1 MLNKLY
7 HQRKIQLNS
16 KGVNKIV
23 TAGGVNTDKSANDIV
38 NYNMNQRQTLNLS
51 WFDVFLYK
59 YVKCNCFSIFK
70 GPKYYKGK
78 IIYEG
83 EQRLKN
89 EADLGNIVQNVRKNR
104 VLAQSIL
111 DKENYVLMKYQQH
124 KFIDVAENTQRP
136 KYTNEDSQVN
146 NQPSLDDI
154 RDYQQVLQV
163 DTARPSGFGT
173 SDMEMR
179 INTLLSQNVMRENIC
194 KAQSIKQLKTGGN
207 DGS

>member
-1 MLNKLY
+1 M
-7 HQRKIQLNS
+7 
-16 KGVNKIV
+16 
-23 TAGGVNTDKSANDIV
+23 
-38 NYNMNQRQTLNLS
+38 
-51 WFDVFLYK
+51 
-59 YVKCNCFSIFK
+59 
-70 GPKYYKGK
+70 
-78 IIYEG
+78 
-83 EQRLKN
+83 
-89 EADLGNIVQNVRKNR
+89 QNVRKNR

-179 INTLLSQNVMRENIC
+179 INTLLS
-194 KAQSIKQLKTGGN
+194 
-207 DGS
+207 